1 MIFLIPNVNIFHP
14 PYEPDEIRDVYIYEE
29 PWTQLLKKDWQLFWP
44 NLKLHIDELITRWL
58 KTPAMK

>member
-29 PWTQLLKKDWQLFWP
+29 P
-44 NLKLHIDELITRWL
+44 
-58 KTPAMK
+58 